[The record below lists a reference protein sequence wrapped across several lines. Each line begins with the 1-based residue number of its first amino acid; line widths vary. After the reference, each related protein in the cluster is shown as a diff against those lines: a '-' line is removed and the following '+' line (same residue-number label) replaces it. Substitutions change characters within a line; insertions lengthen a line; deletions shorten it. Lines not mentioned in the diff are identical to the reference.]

1 VYSLRSHN
9 QNPLLVRRR
18 MVRHLALAIVYPL
31 SAGCGFRLRSSREPI
46 GFARALVVDTSNGSL
61 TLAEQ
66 LRRELATR
74 YNVDIVSR
82 RTEAQVV
89 VHLDEVQFNRIIV
102 GFSGAG
108 RPREIELRMALLLR
122 IEDAQGSLLQP
133 AGQLELRRTL
143 AVNDAEVL
151 STDDAE
157 RFQRDTMIQDL
168 LQQIMRR
175 LGRLEGYAGSTRSR

>member
-1 VYSLRSHN
+1 
-9 QNPLLVRRR
+9 
-18 MVRHLALAIVYPL
+18 M
-31 SAGCGFRLRSSREPI
+31 
-46 GFARALVVDTSNGSL
+46 VVDTSNGSL

-74 YNVDIVSR
+74 YNVEIVSR

-89 VHLDEVQFNRIIV
+89 VHLDEVQFNRIVV
-102 GFSGAG
+102 GFSRAG

-133 AGQLELRRTL
+133 AGQLELRLTV
-143 AVNDAEVL
+143 AIADADVI

-157 RFQRDTMIQDL
+157 RFQREVMTQDL

-175 LGRLEGYAGSTRSR
+175 LGRIGHDAGSARPR